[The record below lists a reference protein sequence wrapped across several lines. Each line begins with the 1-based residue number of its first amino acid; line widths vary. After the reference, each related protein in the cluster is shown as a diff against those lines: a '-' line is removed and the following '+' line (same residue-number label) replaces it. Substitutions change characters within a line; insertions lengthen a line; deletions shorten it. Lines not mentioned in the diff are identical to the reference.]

1 MKSKDFSSCNKT
13 HNFHGSHQRVVRV
26 FCGYV
31 CNVSN
36 EYQTLERSGKHT
48 NITRNS
54 QVNTWTPL
62 PVFTDIPTSAN
73 LTHPTPRKMYQSSP
87 TFTKDKET
95 RTSTGSNKKIFPPI
109 TPKSDVGR
117 VVSATPRRSTRKVRH
132 QDSKADAHTRQYFY
146 DCDRSLYTGTSNTG
160 KDGNWEPTK
169 LWRNT

>member
-87 TFTKDKET
+87 TTPTKDQET
-95 RTSTGSNKKIFPPI
+95 RTITGSNKKTSTRI
-109 TPKSDVGR
+109 TPKSDVVERG
-117 VVSATPRRSTRKVRH
+117 VSNTPRRSCCGTV
-132 QDSKADAHTRQYFY
+132 QVPSNSVLQEAH
-146 DCDRSLYTGTSNTG
+146 
-160 KDGNWEPTK
+160 
-169 LWRNT
+169 